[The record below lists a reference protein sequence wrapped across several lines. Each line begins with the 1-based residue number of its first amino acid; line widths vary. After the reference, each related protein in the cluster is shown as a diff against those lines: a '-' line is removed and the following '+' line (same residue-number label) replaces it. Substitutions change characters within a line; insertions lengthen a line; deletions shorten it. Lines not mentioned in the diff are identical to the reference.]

1 MRGRANRTHSKKVSN
16 DGLRDA
22 LSGIGGEKDILA
34 TGMMGFA
41 NYATRNYTML
51 SRMYRA
57 NIWVKKAVSI
67 PANYSGKGWRTIE
80 DETFLKY
87 EKSLQLKVQTAEALK
102 WAALF
107 GGSMAIFIVDDGLA
121 PDQPINFKRLK
132 EDSFKRIMIVNR
144 WQVSFSAIENDPL
157 SKNFGEPES
166 YLVTLNGRSV
176 RYHPSRCH
184 KFILDTLPYDEMV
197 LEQYWGVSQMEV
209 IYKQLINDDVFL
221 SSVANMMKKA
231 TVDIMGIPNLSQMI
245 KNGQEE
251 HVKDRV
257 RIAQS
262 AMSTLNTWVKDA
274 GYNGQNGE
282 TYERIT
288 QAFSGFDVMDIQSL
302 NRISAAAE
310 IPATIFLGKSP
321 DGMNA
326 TGDSDLSIFTDR
338 LTTIR
343 EINIDPFLGKVDR
356 IISACIGIEQPTYE
370 WQNPFPK
377 SELDEA
383 TIRGLNMDTIIKMQQ
398 MELPDS
404 VLVHRMADW
413 GIIEGDD
420 VDATIKAMEEM
431 EPFDIEGEPEEE
443 EEEEE
448 ILPIPKIEEKTNQ
461 DGFIDKFS
469 KMLGL

>member
-1 MRGRANRTHSKKVSN
+1 
-16 DGLRDA
+16 
-22 LSGIGGEKDILA
+22 
-34 TGMMGFA
+34 
-41 NYATRNYTML
+41 
-51 SRMYRA
+51 
-57 NIWVKKAVSI
+57 
-67 PANYSGKGWRTIE
+67 
-80 DETFLKY
+80 
-87 EKSLQLKVQTAEALK
+87 
-102 WAALF
+102 
-107 GGSMAIFIVDDGLA
+107 
-121 PDQPINFKRLK
+121 
-132 EDSFKRIMIVNR
+132 
-144 WQVSFSAIENDPL
+144 
-157 SKNFGEPES
+157 
-166 YLVTLNGRSV
+166 
-176 RYHPSRCH
+176 
-184 KFILDTLPYDEMV
+184 
-197 LEQYWGVSQMEV
+197 
-209 IYKQLINDDVFL
+209 
-221 SSVANMMKKA
+221 
-231 TVDIMGIPNLSQMI
+231 
-245 KNGQEE
+245 
-251 HVKDRV
+251 
-257 RIAQS
+257 
-262 AMSTLNTWVKDA
+262 
-274 GYNGQNGE
+274 
-282 TYERIT
+282 
-288 QAFSGFDVMDIQSL
+288 
-302 NRISAAAE
+302 
-310 IPATIFLGKSP
+310 
-321 DGMNA
+321 MNA